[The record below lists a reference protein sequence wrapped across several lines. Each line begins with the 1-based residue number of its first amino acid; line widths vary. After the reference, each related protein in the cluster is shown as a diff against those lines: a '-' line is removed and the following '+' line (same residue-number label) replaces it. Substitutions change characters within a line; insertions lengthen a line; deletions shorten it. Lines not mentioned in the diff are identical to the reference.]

1 MSLSK
6 NNASTKESNYHDS
19 VLFNEVL
26 KGLNI
31 KSGGIYVD
39 ATLGRCGHTQGIL
52 NHLDSLGRVIGF
64 DQDIDAIKYAE
75 INFSDPRLELIHSN
89 FSNLND
95 ELNKINL
102 IGKVDGVL
110 MDLGISSPQIDNA
123 DRGFSFN
130 KDGLLDMRMN
140 QSQKLTASEIINN
153 FDYDE
158 LVKILYD
165 YGEEKFAKKIVREIV
180 KYREEK
186 GKISRTTELAGIV
199 KKAIPKF
206 DSKKNPATKTFQ
218 AIRIKVNEELLEIEQ
233 VLPAAFEALEKNG
246 RLAVISFH
254 SLEDRIIKNFI
265 KDKLNTDTVP
275 KKIPIFQ
282 KQIKSTPIKVIQKLQ
297 TPSEGEV
304 LKNKRSR
311 SSKLRVIEK
320 ISEEG

>member
-52 NHLDSLGRVIGF
+52 NHLDSLGSVIGF

-130 KDGLLDMRMN
+130 KDGLLDMRMD
-140 QSQKLTASEIINN
+140 QSQRLTATEWLKETSEKEIA
-153 FDYDE
+153 DT
-158 LVKILYD
+158 LYQ
-165 YGEEKFAKKIVREIV
+165 YGEEKRSRIIASTIKEYQKNSEI
-180 KYREEK
+180 K
-186 GKISRTTELAGIV
+186 TTLELANLISTVV
-199 KKAIPKF
+199 KPG
-206 DSKKNPATKTFQ
+206 KNKHPATRSFQ
-218 AIRIKVNEELLEIEQ
+218 AIRIAINDELIMLS
-233 VLPAAFEALEKNG
+233 EALNQAIDALDKGG

-254 SLEDRIIKNFI
+254 SIEDRIVKQFI
-265 KDKLNTDTVP
+265 QKHSRP
-275 KKIPIFQ
+275 
-282 KQIKSTPIKVIQKLQ
+282 KQIPKGLPIMMNDTQPCLLKDLGKVK
-297 TPSEGEV
+297 PSNEEI
-304 LKNKRSR
+304 KINRRSR
-311 SSKLRVIEK
+311 SAILRIAEK
-320 ISEEG
+320 C

>member
-26 KGLNI
+26 KGLSI

-130 KDGLLDMRMN
+130 KDGLLDMRMD
-140 QSQKLTASEIINN
+140 QSQRLTATEWLKETSEKEIA
-153 FDYDE
+153 DT
-158 LVKILYD
+158 LYQ
-165 YGEEKFAKKIVREIV
+165 YGEEKRSRIIASTIKEYQKNSEI
-180 KYREEK
+180 K
-186 GKISRTTELAGIV
+186 TTLELANLISTVV
-199 KKAIPKF
+199 KPG
-206 DSKKNPATKTFQ
+206 KNKHPATRSFQ
-218 AIRIKVNEELLEIEQ
+218 AIRIAINDELIMLS
-233 VLPAAFEALEKNG
+233 EALNQTIDALDKGG

-254 SLEDRIIKNFI
+254 SIEDRIVKQFI
-265 KDKLNTDTVP
+265 QKHSRP
-275 KKIPIFQ
+275 
-282 KQIKSTPIKVIQKLQ
+282 KQIPKGLPIMMNDTQPCL
-297 TPSEGEV
+297 
-304 LKNKRSR
+304 LKNLGKVKPSNEEIKINRRSR
-311 SSKLRVIEK
+311 SAILRIAEK
-320 ISEEG
+320 C

>member
-52 NHLDSLGRVIGF
+52 NHLDSLGSVIGF

-75 INFSDPRLELIHSN
+75 INFSDPRLGLIHSN

-130 KDGLLDMRMN
+130 KDGLLDMRMD
-140 QSQKLTASEIINN
+140 QSQRLTATEWLKETSEKEIA
-153 FDYDE
+153 DT
-158 LVKILYD
+158 LYQ
-165 YGEEKFAKKIVREIV
+165 YGEEKRSRIIASTIKEYQKNSEI
-180 KYREEK
+180 K
-186 GKISRTTELAGIV
+186 TTLELANLISTVV
-199 KKAIPKF
+199 KPG
-206 DSKKNPATKTFQ
+206 KNKHPATRSFQ
-218 AIRIKVNEELLEIEQ
+218 AIRIAINDELIMLS
-233 VLPAAFEALEKNG
+233 EALNQTIDALGKGG

-254 SLEDRIIKNFI
+254 SIEDRIVKQFI
-265 KDKLNTDTVP
+265 QKHSRP
-275 KKIPIFQ
+275 
-282 KQIKSTPIKVIQKLQ
+282 KQIPKGLPIMMNDTQPCLLKDLGKVK
-297 TPSEGEV
+297 PSNEEI
-304 LKNKRSR
+304 KINRRSR
-311 SSKLRVIEK
+311 SAILRIAEK
-320 ISEEG
+320 C

>member
-52 NHLDSLGRVIGF
+52 NHLDSLGSVIGF

-89 FSNLND
+89 FSNLHD

-130 KDGLLDMRMN
+130 KDGLLDMRMD
-140 QSQKLTASEIINN
+140 QSQRLTATEWLKDTSEKEIA
-153 FDYDE
+153 DT
-158 LVKILYD
+158 LYQ
-165 YGEEKFAKKIVREIV
+165 YGEEKRSRIIASTIKEYQKNSEI
-180 KYREEK
+180 K
-186 GKISRTTELAGIV
+186 TTLELANLISTVV
-199 KKAIPKF
+199 KPG
-206 DSKKNPATKTFQ
+206 KNKHSATRSFQ
-218 AIRIKVNEELLEIEQ
+218 AIRIAINDELITLS
-233 VLPAAFEALEKNG
+233 EALNQTIDALGKGG

-254 SLEDRIIKNFI
+254 SIEDRIVKQFI
-265 KDKLNTDTVP
+265 QKHSRP
-275 KKIPIFQ
+275 
-282 KQIKSTPIKVIQKLQ
+282 KQIPKGLPIMMNDTQPCLLKDLGKVK
-297 TPSEGEV
+297 PSNEEI
-304 LKNKRSR
+304 KINRRSR
-311 SSKLRVIEK
+311 SAILRIAEK
-320 ISEEG
+320 C

>member
-6 NNASTKESNYHDS
+6 NNASTTESNYHDS

-52 NHLDSLGRVIGF
+52 NHLDSLGSVIGF

-130 KDGLLDMRMN
+130 KDGLLDMRMD
-140 QSQKLTASEIINN
+140 QSQRLTATEWLKEASEKEIA
-153 FDYDE
+153 DT
-158 LVKILYD
+158 LYQ
-165 YGEEKFAKKIVREIV
+165 YGEEKRSRIIASTIKEYQKNSEI
-180 KYREEK
+180 K
-186 GKISRTTELAGIV
+186 TTLELANLISTVV
-199 KKAIPKF
+199 KPG
-206 DSKKNPATKTFQ
+206 KNKHPATRSFQ
-218 AIRIKVNEELLEIEQ
+218 AIRIAINDELITLSE
-233 VLPAAFEALEKNG
+233 VLNQTIDALDKGG

-254 SLEDRIIKNFI
+254 SIEDRIVKQFI
-265 KDKLNTDTVP
+265 QKHSRP
-275 KKIPIFQ
+275 
-282 KQIKSTPIKVIQKLQ
+282 KQIPKGLPIMMNDTQPCLLKDLGKVK
-297 TPSEGEV
+297 PSNEEI
-304 LKNKRSR
+304 KINRRSR
-311 SSKLRVIEK
+311 SAILRIAEK
-320 ISEEG
+320 C

>member
-52 NHLDSLGRVIGF
+52 NHLDSLGSVIGF

-102 IGKVDGVL
+102 IGKVYGVL
-110 MDLGISSPQIDNA
+110 IDLGISSPQIYNA

-130 KDGLLDMRMN
+130 KDGLLDMRMDK
-140 QSQKLTASEIINN
+140 SQRLTAIQWLKETSEKEIA
-153 FDYDE
+153 DT
-158 LVKILYD
+158 LYQ
-165 YGEEKFAKKIVREIV
+165 YGEEKRSRIIASTIKEYQKNSEI
-180 KYREEK
+180 K
-186 GKISRTTELAGIV
+186 TTLELANLISTVV
-199 KKAIPKF
+199 KPG
-206 DSKKNPATKTFQ
+206 KNKHPATRSFQ
-218 AIRIKVNEELLEIEQ
+218 AIRIAINDELIMLS
-233 VLPAAFEALEKNG
+233 EALNQTIDALDKGG

-254 SLEDRIIKNFI
+254 SIEDRIVKQFI
-265 KDKLNTDTVP
+265 QKHSRP
-275 KKIPIFQ
+275 
-282 KQIKSTPIKVIQKLQ
+282 KQIPKGLPIMMNDTQPCLLKDLGKVK
-297 TPSEGEV
+297 PSNEEI
-304 LKNKRSR
+304 KINRRSR
-311 SSKLRVIEK
+311 SAILRIAEK
-320 ISEEG
+320 C

>member
-130 KDGLLDMRMN
+130 KDGLLDMRMD
-140 QSQKLTASEIINN
+140 QSQRLTASEWLKEKSEKEIA
-153 FDYDE
+153 DT
-158 LVKILYD
+158 LYQ
-165 YGEEKFAKKIVREIV
+165 YGEEKRSRIIASTIKKYQKSNEI
-180 KYREEK
+180 K
-186 GKISRTTELAGIV
+186 TTLELANLISTVV
-199 KKAIPKF
+199 KPG
-206 DSKKNPATKTFQ
+206 KNKHPATRSFQ
-218 AIRIKVNEELLEIEQ
+218 AIRIAINDELIMLS
-233 VLPAAFEALEKNG
+233 EALNQTIDVLDKGG

-254 SLEDRIIKNFI
+254 SIEDRIVKQFI
-265 KDKLNTDTVP
+265 QKHSRP
-275 KKIPIFQ
+275 
-282 KQIKSTPIKVIQKLQ
+282 KQIPKGLPIMMNDTQPCLLKDLGKVKPSNEEIKV
-297 TPSEGEV
+297 
-304 LKNKRSR
+304 NRRSR
-311 SSKLRVIEK
+311 SAILRIAEK
-320 ISEEG
+320 C

>member
-1 MSLSK
+1 
-6 NNASTKESNYHDS
+6 
-19 VLFNEVL
+19 
-26 KGLNI
+26 
-31 KSGGIYVD
+31 
-39 ATLGRCGHTQGIL
+39 
-52 NHLDSLGRVIGF
+52 
-64 DQDIDAIKYAE
+64 
-75 INFSDPRLELIHSN
+75 
-89 FSNLND
+89 
-95 ELNKINL
+95 
-102 IGKVDGVL
+102 
-110 MDLGISSPQIDNA
+110 MDLGISSPQIDDA
-123 DRGFSFN
+123 ERGFSFN
-130 KDGLLDMRMN
+130 LDSNLDMRMN

-153 FDYDE
+153 YDYDE

-180 KYREEK
+180 RYREDK
-186 GKISRTTELAGIV
+186 GEILRTTELADIV
-199 KKAIPKF
+199 NKAIPKF

-218 AIRIKVNEELLEIEQ
+218 AIRIKVNEELFEVEQ

-282 KQIKSTPIKVIQKLQ
+282 KQIKSPPIKVIQKLQ
-297 TPSEGEV
+297 TPSKGEV

>member
-130 KDGLLDMRMN
+130 KDGLLDMRMD
-140 QSQKLTASEIINN
+140 QSQRLTATEWLKETSEKEIA
-153 FDYDE
+153 DT
-158 LVKILYD
+158 LYQ
-165 YGEEKFAKKIVREIV
+165 YGEEKRSRIIASTIKEYQKNSEI
-180 KYREEK
+180 K
-186 GKISRTTELAGIV
+186 TTLELANLISTVV
-199 KKAIPKF
+199 KPG
-206 DSKKNPATKTFQ
+206 KNKHPATRSFQ
-218 AIRIKVNEELLEIEQ
+218 AIRIAINDELIMLS
-233 VLPAAFEALEKNG
+233 EALNQTIDALDKGG

-254 SLEDRIIKNFI
+254 SIEDRIVKQFI
-265 KDKLNTDTVP
+265 QKHSRP
-275 KKIPIFQ
+275 
-282 KQIKSTPIKVIQKLQ
+282 KQIPKGLPIMMNDTQPCLLKDLGKVK
-297 TPSEGEV
+297 PSNEEIK
-304 LKNKRSR
+304 KNRRSR
-311 SSKLRVIEK
+311 SAILRIAEK
-320 ISEEG
+320 C

>member
-39 ATLGRCGHTQGIL
+39 ATLGRCGHTQGII

-130 KDGLLDMRMN
+130 KDGLLDMRMD
-140 QSQKLTASEIINN
+140 QSQRLTATEWLKETSEKEIA
-153 FDYDE
+153 DT
-158 LVKILYD
+158 LYQ
-165 YGEEKFAKKIVREIV
+165 YGEEKRSRIIASTIKEYQKNSEI
-180 KYREEK
+180 K
-186 GKISRTTELAGIV
+186 TTLELANLISTVV
-199 KKAIPKF
+199 KPG
-206 DSKKNPATKTFQ
+206 KNKHPATRSFQ
-218 AIRIKVNEELLEIEQ
+218 AIRIAINDELIMLS
-233 VLPAAFEALEKNG
+233 EALNQTIDALDKGG

-254 SLEDRIIKNFI
+254 SIEDRIVKQFI
-265 KDKLNTDTVP
+265 QKHSRP
-275 KKIPIFQ
+275 
-282 KQIKSTPIKVIQKLQ
+282 KQIPKGLPIMMNDTQPCLLKDLGKVK
-297 TPSEGEV
+297 PSNEEI
-304 LKNKRSR
+304 KINRRSR
-311 SSKLRVIEK
+311 SAILRIAEK
-320 ISEEG
+320 C

>member
-52 NHLDSLGRVIGF
+52 NHLDSLGSVIGF

-130 KDGLLDMRMN
+130 KDGLLDMRMD
-140 QSQKLTASEIINN
+140 QSQRLTATEWLKETSEKEIA
-153 FDYDE
+153 DT
-158 LVKILYD
+158 LYQ
-165 YGEEKFAKKIVREIV
+165 YGEEKRSRIIASTIKEYQKNSEI
-180 KYREEK
+180 K
-186 GKISRTTELAGIV
+186 TTLELANLISTVV
-199 KKAIPKF
+199 KPG
-206 DSKKNPATKTFQ
+206 KNKHPATRSFQ
-218 AIRIKVNEELLEIEQ
+218 AIRMAINDELITLS
-233 VLPAAFEALEKNG
+233 EALNQTIDALDKGG

-254 SLEDRIIKNFI
+254 SIEDRIVKQFI
-265 KDKLNTDTVP
+265 QKHSRP
-275 KKIPIFQ
+275 
-282 KQIKSTPIKVIQKLQ
+282 KQIPKGLPIMMNDTQPCLLKDLGKVK
-297 TPSEGEV
+297 PSNEEI
-304 LKNKRSR
+304 KINRRSR
-311 SSKLRVIEK
+311 SAILRIAEK
-320 ISEEG
+320 C